1 MEYHILLW
9 RPFNLLPY
17 RSLNSKTLLMT
28 LIPKLAPP
36 PVFFRNSIV
45 ICPSSQ
51 YHRLAS
57 SWTSFLLS
65 HTFIPASSHSESPIS
80 PISWHMLHLSTS
92 VAFTASTLSSLPT
105 LNWLFPLFWAPFWLL
120 LYRRWNFFFFFRNT
134 NHIVCLR
141 PFNGI
146 PLFLE

>member
-80 PISWHMLHLSTS
+80 PICWHTLHLSTS

-105 LNWLFPLFWAPFWLL
+105 LTTLNWLFPHLL
-120 LYRRWNFFFFFRNT
+120 GLPSGYYCIGGREIF
-134 NHIVCLR
+134 
-141 PFNGI
+141 
-146 PLFLE
+146 FLETQITSSVPCT